1 MNLLIVHFSKSL
13 RWLSYN
19 SIDIIR
25 RYNHASN
32 KKYNT
37 SSTIKSNKFPDYKI
51 IYMLPQI
58 KYPYFFN
65 KLKRN
70 YTIATGAFIP
80 VTTSLEMLNYMTPT
94 ENLCFTAC
102 NCLFVLTLHTI
113 GFMCNNLV
121 GTIYIKDKDDS
132 ENQNII
138 ISYINYWGKRIDVRT
153 TVDDII
159 PFTEN
164 NRNTSNSIYK
174 ILGIQSCKLKL
185 TVNTK
190 HGIII
195 EPSFSNIIG

>member
-1 MNLLIVHFSKSL
+1 MNILTVHFSKQL

-32 KKYNT
+32 KK
-37 SSTIKSNKFPDYKI
+37 SSTIKSEKFPGYKV
-51 IYMLPQI
+51 IYILPSV
-58 KYPYFFN
+58 KYPYIFN

-80 VTTSLEMLNYMTPT
+80 VTTSLEILNFMSFM
-94 ENLCFTAC
+94 ENLSFTAC
-102 NCLFVLTLHTI
+102 NCLLVFILHTI

-132 ENQNII
+132 ENQSVI
-138 ISYINYWGKRIDVRT
+138 ISYINYWGKRMDIRT

-164 NRNTSNSIYK
+164 YRNTFNSFYK
-174 ILGIQSCKLKL
+174 TLGIQSCKLKL

-190 HGIII
+190 YGRIVE
-195 EPSFSNIIG
+195 EPSFSNIFG